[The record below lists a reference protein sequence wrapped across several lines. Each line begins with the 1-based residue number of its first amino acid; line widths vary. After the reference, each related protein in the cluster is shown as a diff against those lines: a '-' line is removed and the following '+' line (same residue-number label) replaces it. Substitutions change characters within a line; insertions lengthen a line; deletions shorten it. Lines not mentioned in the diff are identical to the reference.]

1 MLRRASLA
9 CLAYKD
15 RPTRGAAVNITFFP
29 NAKDM
34 GIAEYA
40 FTAGCLVAVC
50 CGIRLFIR
58 MFQFLEG
65 PKPWNPWKRP
75 NDAISGFLLNVKLRD
90 TLVLEIVGLVIAAP
104 TVLLAIKYLIIKYPP
119 PIPVR

>member
-1 MLRRASLA
+1 
-9 CLAYKD
+9 
-15 RPTRGAAVNITFFP
+15 
-29 NAKDM
+29 
-34 GIAEYA
+34 
-40 FTAGCLVAVC
+40 
-50 CGIRLFIR
+50 

-65 PKPWNPWKRP
+65 PKPWNPWKRH

-119 PIPVR
+119 PILVR

>member
-1 MLRRASLA
+1 M
-9 CLAYKD
+9 
-15 RPTRGAAVNITFFP
+15 NITFFP

-40 FTAGCLVAVC
+40 FMAGCLVAVC

-58 MFQFLEG
+58 MLQFLEG
-65 PKPWNPWKRP
+65 PKPWNPWKRS

-104 TVLLAIKYLIIKYPP
+104 TVLLAIKYLIIKYPL

>member
-1 MLRRASLA
+1 M
-9 CLAYKD
+9 
-15 RPTRGAAVNITFFP
+15 NITFFP
-29 NAKDM
+29 GAKGL

-40 FTAGCLVAVC
+40 FMAGCLVAVC
-50 CGIRLFIR
+50 CGMRLFIR

-75 NDAISGFLLNVKLRD
+75 KDPIAGFILNIKLRD

-104 TVLLAIKYLIIKYPP
+104 TVLLAIKYLMIKYPP
-119 PIPVR
+119 PIPMR